1 MNYDWLLYNNKYN
14 PKTRV
19 CSEDSDCTGC
29 PRLLKKQCQGYRKPI
44 LDKEG
49 NIILVRPLLK
59 KYSLSNEGELE
70 TDIDYGEMEKR
81 YDYDMGDRGYIKLEN
96 VLEILKRDYFIDL
109 LDLKYYSRNKLI
121 EPPIV
126 FWYKGRGSISYY
138 KNNTSLIIYLIE
150 TMKKIRKFK
159 LREIKHYLEK
169 HYLIEKLI
177 NLLELDNL
185 TEVNKIIGDLTNIDK
200 TEMDTRN

>member
-1 MNYDWLLYNNKYN
+1 MNYDWLLFNNKYN

-19 CSEDSDCTGC
+19 CSEDSNCTKCPQIMRGC
-29 PRLLKKQCQGYRKPI
+29 PGYRKPI

-49 NIILVRPLLK
+49 DTILVRPLLK

-109 LDLKYYSRNKLI
+109 LNLKYYSRNKLI